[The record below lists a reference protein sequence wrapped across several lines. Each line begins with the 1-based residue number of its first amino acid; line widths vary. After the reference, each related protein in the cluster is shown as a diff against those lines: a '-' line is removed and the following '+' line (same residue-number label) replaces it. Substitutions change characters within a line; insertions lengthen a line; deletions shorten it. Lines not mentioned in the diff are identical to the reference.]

1 MASADFEAA
10 FSQFIESREYEQEQN
25 VIFALVRLAFKAGW
39 EAAGGEPPTVTSVIE
54 FPIDRIEK

>member
-1 MASADFEAA
+1 MVSTDFEIA
-10 FSQFIESREYEQEQN
+10 FSHFIECREYEQEQN

-39 EAAGGEPPTVTSVIE
+39 EAAGGEPPTTTPAIE